1 MQVSR
6 WGDSLAVRLP
16 KDLVERLGLAAGD
29 ALTVVA
35 VDDCRVTL
43 ARDTRRADAL
53 ALTGARKVRLPEDD
67 RFDRDAAHARRMD
80 TPGAEPRRW
89 IEQPAVSNFCRG
101 FHPSRLSMVTG

>member
-6 WGDSLAVRLP
+6 WGNSLAVRLP

-35 VDDCRVTL
+35 LDDGQVTL

-53 ALTGARKVRLPEDD
+53 ARMQARKVRLPEGY
-67 RFDRDAAHARRMD
+67 RFDRDATHTRGLDA
-80 TPGAEPRRW
+80 PEAEPR
-89 IEQPAVSNFCRG
+89 S
-101 FHPSRLSMVTG
+101 

>member
-6 WGDSLAVRLP
+6 WGNSLAVRLP

-35 VDDCRVTL
+35 VDNGRVTL

-53 ALTGARKVRLPEDD
+53 ARMRARRVRLPDD
-67 RFDRDAAHARRMD
+67 YRFDRDAAHER
-80 TPGAEPRRW
+80 GAEADEAEQRR
-89 IEQPAVSNFCRG
+89 
-101 FHPSRLSMVTG
+101 

>member
-6 WGDSLAVRLP
+6 WGNSLAVRLP

-35 VDDCRVTL
+35 INDGRVTL

-53 ALTGARKVRLPEDD
+53 ARMRARKVRLPEDY
-67 RFDRDAAHARRMD
+67 RFDRDAAHDRGVDVPEAGARR
-80 TPGAEPRRW
+80 
-89 IEQPAVSNFCRG
+89 
-101 FHPSRLSMVTG
+101 